1 MLLTQISHKNDSLIV
16 YLSTAALSWDV
27 QTNVSITY
35 DKAAVLRDIKR
46 SLMAE
51 IGLIFMKLAH
61 IH

>member
-1 MLLTQISHKNDSLIV
+1 V

-35 DKAAVLRDIKR
+35 DKAAVLKDIKR

-61 IH
+61 NIR